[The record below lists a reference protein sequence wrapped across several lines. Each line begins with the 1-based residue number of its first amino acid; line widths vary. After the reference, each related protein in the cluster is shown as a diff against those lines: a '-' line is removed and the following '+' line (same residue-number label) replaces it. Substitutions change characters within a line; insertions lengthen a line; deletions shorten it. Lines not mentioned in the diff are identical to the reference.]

1 MTYDARGNLLSLTL
15 PEGERYELSGYDAI
29 GNPSTIK
36 DARGNTLTTTYNA
49 KGWVLTER
57 NQLNQTYTYRYDRVG
72 NLTSVTDPKNNE
84 TKYAYNGR
92 DQLIKIT
99 DPAGGITEYEFDADG
114 KIKKF
119 IDAGTTALV
128 AGQPTA
134 VRGTS
139 TVSYDADGR
148 IFSVTDANNNVT
160 SYTYGSAND
169 GLAGL
174 LKTISYP
181 TYVEEYKY
189 DNRNRM
195 TQTIQV
201 LDSSTRYV
209 QTVEYDARGNVISQT
224 DPLGRKTS
232 MTYDNLSRLRQ
243 LTDAIGGTTTMLYD
257 ARDNLV
263 DVTDAKNS
271 KTRFEFDRSSRQ
283 TRSVRPLGEAT
294 TVTYDPNGN
303 VATRTN
309 ARGDKRTLTYDAANR
324 LIDEKHAN
332 SAGSTVR
339 TITYTYDERSLL
351 TGYNDSGDTNAPTG
365 VGTPNSASYG
375 YDPDGRLINET
386 TTVRVGGTDAAPIN
400 VSKTTTFTY
409 HANGLKASMTYPSID
424 ATGQVSGGTVT
435 WQYDAEN
442 LLQSVGLPS
451 SGVQTPRTISYAYQW
466 MAPIRK
472 VLPGAVINMEF
483 DALQRPTRIKT
494 QAIGSGTSS
503 SPLGAVL
510 QDLKHSFNPLS
521 RITQRNTK
529 EGVYNYEYDDLNRL
543 TQAAPPSAIDLANGS
558 RLSLPIE
565 AYSHDAVHNRT
576 KSLHQ
581 TGALANAW
589 TTNANHQLAQWGDPS
604 ASATSAIGTFVAP
617 KVAQTFD
624 ANGNLTRKSV
634 TPEDTSSAGIRQGRQ
649 SQGFTY
655 SASERLIETAD
666 ANGNAIAQYAYD
678 PFGRRI
684 KKIVRQAL
692 TADSATGTTLY
703 FYSDEGLIAESDES
717 GNISTT
723 YGWHPQRS
731 VNTDP
736 IFKRDHQGATATEHY
751 YHNDHAGTPQKLTNA
766 QGEITWA
773 AYADAFGRTTV
784 DTGITPQ
791 STPATT
797 NNLRFAGQ
805 YDDSETGLHHNGLR
819 DYDPSTGRY
828 LQTDPIGLAGGLN
841 TYAYVE
847 GDPVNFIDPTGENP
861 AALLYVYARCVAQCT
876 AQSAAGDFLDNKC
889 PEFGDYAKDCALS
902 CANPLN
908 WLGGRGG
915 PGRVG
920 ARGPGRGA
928 GPPPVRGPQQRIEA
942 PEIGKNVGG
951 NTGLGKGGAGG
962 AGGSNAARGTGPI
975 AGGGAKLENLTT
987 GDIARLQNAANR
999 TGTEISVVG
1008 SRARGTA
1015 RANSDWD
1022 YVIPQGTSRSTRHS
1036 LSSSVP
1042 EGPRGLGEPRNQ
1054 DFFREAVDRSRP
1066 YITFTP
1072 IPR

>member
-1 MTYDARGNLLSLTL
+1 
-15 PEGERYELSGYDAI
+15 
-29 GNPSTIK
+29 
-36 DARGNTLTTTYNA
+36 
-49 KGWVLTER
+49 
-57 NQLNQTYTYRYDRVG
+57 
-72 NLTSVTDPKNNE
+72 
-84 TKYAYNGR
+84 
-92 DQLIKIT
+92 
-99 DPAGGITEYEFDADG
+99 
-114 KIKKF
+114 
-119 IDAGTTALV
+119 V
-128 AGQPTA
+128 A
-134 VRGTS
+134 
-139 TVSYDADGR
+139 
-148 IFSVTDANNNVT
+148 
-160 SYTYGSAND
+160 
-169 GLAGL
+169 
-174 LKTISYP
+174 
-181 TYVEEYKY
+181 
-189 DNRNRM
+189 
-195 TQTIQV
+195 
-201 LDSSTRYV
+201 
-209 QTVEYDARGNVISQT
+209 
-224 DPLGRKTS
+224 
-232 MTYDNLSRLRQ
+232 
-243 LTDAIGGTTTMLYD
+243 
-257 ARDNLV
+257 
-263 DVTDAKNS
+263 
-271 KTRFEFDRSSRQ
+271 
-283 TRSVRPLGEAT
+283 
-294 TVTYDPNGN
+294 
-303 VATRTN
+303 
-309 ARGDKRTLTYDAANR
+309 
-324 LIDEKHAN
+324 
-332 SAGSTVR
+332 R
-339 TITYTYDERSLL
+339 TITSTYDERGLL
-351 TGYNDSGDTNAPTG
+351 IGYNDSGDTNAPTG

-375 YDPDGRLINET
+375 YDPDGRLITESVT
-386 TTVRVGGTDAAPIN
+386 IRAGGTDAAPIN
-400 VSKTTTFTY
+400 VTKSLAHTY
-409 HANGLKASMTYPSID
+409 YPNGLRASMTYPAID
-424 ATGQVSGGTVT
+424 AAGQVTGGTVT
-435 WQYDAEN
+435 WQYDPQNQLSSIVVPGNGAQN
-442 LLQSVGLPS
+442 L
-451 SGVQTPRTISYAYQW
+451 RTISYSYQW
-466 MAPIRK
+466 MAAIRK
-472 VLPGAVINMEF
+472 VLPGAVVDMEF

-494 QAIGSGTSS
+494 QAIGTGTGSA
-503 SPLGAVL
+503 PLGALL
-510 QDLKHSFNPLS
+510 QDLKHTFNPVS
-521 RITQRNTK
+521 RLTQRNSK
-529 EGVYNYEYDDLNRL
+529 EGASTYEYDDLDRL
-543 TQAAPPSAIDLANGS
+543 TQAIPPTSINLASGS
-558 RLSLPIE
+558 RLNLPIE
-565 AYSHDAVHNRT
+565 TYAYDGLHNRV
-576 KSLHQ
+576 KSRHQ
-581 TGALANAW
+581 TGALNNAW
-589 TTNANHQLAQWGDPS
+589 STNANHQLTQYGDPTATQNS
-604 ASATSAIGTFVAP
+604 ALTSIIAP
-617 KVAQTFD
+617 KVTQTFD
-624 ANGNLTRKSV
+624 ANGNLSRKIV
-634 TPEDTSSAGIRQGRQ
+634 TPEDTSSLGLRQGRQ
-649 SQGFTY
+649 SQRYTY
-655 SASERLIETAD
+655 NLAERLIETAD
-666 ANGNAIAQYAYD
+666 DNGNTIAQYAYD

-731 VNTDP
+731 VSTDP
-736 IFKRDHQGATATEHY
+736 VFKRDHQGSNTTEHY

-766 QGEITWA
+766 AGEITWA
-773 AYADAFGRTTV
+773 AYQEAFGRTTV
-784 DTGITPQ
+784 DNGVNPQ
-791 STPATT
+791 TTAATT

-805 YDDSETGLHHNGLR
+805 YEDSETGTHYNGQR